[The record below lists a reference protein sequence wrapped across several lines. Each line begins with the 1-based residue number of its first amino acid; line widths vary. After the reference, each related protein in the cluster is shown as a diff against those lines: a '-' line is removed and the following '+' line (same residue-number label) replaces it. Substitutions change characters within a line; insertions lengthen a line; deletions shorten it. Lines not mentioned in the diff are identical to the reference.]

1 MLNYTKTRVMTN
13 YVPAEVDIL
22 KDDNLG
28 TLKWLRRPAKTRI
41 QM

>member
-1 MLNYTKTRVMTN
+1 MLNYTKTKVMTN
-13 YVPAEVDIL
+13 CVPAELYIL

-28 TLKWLRRPAKTRI
+28 TLKWLRGPAKTRI